1 MNRYRTDGGS
11 HRYDDIIH
19 LPHHV
24 SPTHPQMPVP
34 DRAAQFAPFAA
45 LTGHEAAIRET
56 ARLTDEKITLDEN
69 AKALLDEKLRMV
81 QEMPEAHPGITITYF
96 QPDGKKS
103 GGHYLSVTGK
113 VKKTDGYGHCLVMDD
128 GLRIPLD
135 DIIEITTG

>member
-1 MNRYRTDGGS
+1 MNRTDSGS

-45 LTGHEAAIRET
+45 LTGHEVAIRET

-81 QEMPEAHPGITITYF
+81 QELQETQPAISVTYF

-103 GGHYLSVTGK
+103 GGQYITITGT
-113 VKKTDGYGHCLVMDD
+113 VKKADGYGHCLVMAD

>member
-1 MNRYRTDGGS
+1 MNRSDADG

-24 SPTHPQMPVP
+24 SPTHPQMARP

-56 ARLTDEKITLDEN
+56 ARLTDDKITLDEN

-81 QEMPEAHPGITITYF
+81 QEMPEDRREVTVTYF
-96 QPDGKKS
+96 LPDEKKA
-103 GGHYLSVTGK
+103 GGRYVSVTGK
-113 VKKTDGYGHCLVMDD
+113 MKKTDGYRQSIIMED
-128 GLRIPLD
+128 GTRIPLD
-135 DIIEITTG
+135 DIIEIE